1 MRRLLATLCKICSLG
16 IFALL
21 GTAAGVILFSSLAV
35 IQVEGTAMLPTLE
48 PGNRV
53 LVLQDSLVTGQP
65 DIQVGDLV
73 LYEAPYY
80 TTDGEGLHKIRR
92 VTGTRGS
99 WFRLNCDTK
108 TVKDQ
113 EILVQ
118 AEDIQGK
125 VILKLP

>member
-1 MRRLLATLCKICSLG
+1 MRRLLGTLGKICSLG
-16 IFALL
+16 LFAVL
-21 GTAAGVILFSSLAV
+21 GTAAGIAVFTSLTV
-35 IQVEGTAMLPTLE
+35 IQVEGSNMLPVLE
-48 PGNRV
+48 PGTRV

-108 TVKDQ
+108 TVNDQ
-113 EILVQ
+113 EILVH